1 MNEHRIYWLDLET
14 TGLDPVKDRILELGW
29 GMAHFRD
36 PFRLMEGSGYILHCP
51 EYFPMNDVVRHMH
64 TKNGLLALCGMST
77 YTSQE
82 VEAKLLK
89 LIPEPSPDRQNHLAG
104 SSIHFDRSFLQAH
117 MPTLAKRFS
126 HRLYDVRSVQL
137 FCESL
142 GMPPLPKA
150 GAHRAQED
158 IKESIE
164 LARTCGRWLRKGR
177 AGASDDNWESLVR
190 ELGNDGQDY

>member
-1 MNEHRIYWLDLET
+1 MNEHRLYWLDLET
-14 TGLDPVKDRILELGW
+14 TGLNPTQDRILELGW

-51 EYFPMNDVVRHMH
+51 EDFPMNDFVRNMH
-64 TKNGLLALCGMST
+64 TKNGLLTVCSISA
-77 YTSQE
+77 YTAKE
-82 VEAKLLK
+82 VEAKLLTF
-89 LIPEPSPDRQNHLAG
+89 IPEPSPDRQNHLAG
-104 SSIHFDRSFLQAH
+104 SSIHFDRSFLQVH

-158 IKESIE
+158 IKESIS
-164 LARTCGRWLRKGR
+164 LARTCGRWLRG
-177 AGASDDNWESLVR
+177 GLFDSSNDWERLVTER
-190 ELGNDGQDY
+190 GNDGQDY